1 MTILGR
7 TLTGRLLLYPVMAPD
22 AAELGDNTAVNDA
35 DLVVHDAVVVT
46 VDERNRIYQNG
57 TIVVEDGVL
66 SDVRATRDGDRTCDA
81 DRVIDGEGT
90 LVMPGLV
97 NAHTHLEL
105 TPLLGAFSDLD
116 LMEMMSGM
124 TAIFGHIAE
133 GEYDYLTDAGYD
145 LAALNFLTGG
155 VTTVNS
161 MDVRPSGGAETF
173 GEAGLRGFFGTALSD
188 LFWDIPTDE
197 QFARAREFIDE
208 YHDTYDG
215 RIRATINPHDDWS
228 CTRELWE
235 RTAALAAEHPD
246 LLVHTHLL
254 ELEASNTMARS
265 NGAEDSLD
273 LLDDVGLLDDRLV
286 AAHFRLADDEDI
298 QRTAEAD
305 ASVAHCPS
313 IFCYWN
319 TDGDVQWTP
328 VPELRAAGVDVGLG
342 IDDHY
347 WHDSYSMFG
356 EARQARLAANLK
368 RSTGQYSSMEL
379 VRMLTIEGAE
389 ALGIGDE
396 IGSLELGKR
405 ADVILLD
412 VDKPKFTP
420 LTNIPAQVANNA
432 APADVETVIVDGDVL
447 MEDGDVKTMDADAVR
462 ERVETAV
469 DRFEAETDW
478 DLGLGE
484 SDPPSTLDVTR
495 DVPKRGPAQLLGRL
509 AFQSIR
515 DRFSF

>member
-1 MTILGR
+1 MAADIAIHDALVLTVDDRNRLYERGTVIIEDGR
-7 TLTGRLLLYPVMAPD
+7 ITEVRSSRD
-22 AAELGDNTAVNDA
+22 DDA
-35 DLVVHDAVVVT
+35 DIA
-46 VDERNRIYQNG
+46 
-57 TIVVEDGVL
+57 
-66 SDVRATRDGDRTCDA
+66 AA
-81 DRVIDGEGT
+81 RVIDGEGK

-105 TPLLGAFSDLD
+105 TPLIGAFSDLD
-116 LMEMMSGM
+116 LSEMMASM
-124 TAIFGHIAE
+124 TAIYGQIAD
-133 GEYDYLTDAGYD
+133 GEFDYLTKAGYE
-145 LAALNFLTGG
+145 LAALNFLVGG

-161 MDVRPSGGAETF
+161 QDARPSDGAETF
-173 GEAGLRGFFGTALSD
+173 GEAGLRGFFGPALSD
-188 LFWDIPTDE
+188 LFWDVPVDE
-197 QFARAREFIDE
+197 QFDRARTFIDE

-235 RTAALAAEHPD
+235 RTADLAAEYPD

-254 ELEASNTMARS
+254 ELEESNTMARA

-298 QRTAEAD
+298 RRTAEAD

-313 IFCYWN
+313 IFSYWN

-328 VPELRAAGVDVGLG
+328 VPELRAADVDVGLG

-347 WHDSYSMFG
+347 WHDSYNMFG

-368 RSTGQYSSMEL
+368 RSAGQYNSMEL
-379 VRMLTIEGAE
+379 VRMLTIEGAH
-389 ALGIGDE
+389 ALGVGDE
-396 IGSLELGKR
+396 IGSLEPSKR

-420 LTNIPAQVANNA
+420 LTNVPAQVANNA
-432 APADVETVIVDGDVL
+432 TSGDVETVIVNGDVL
-447 MEDGDVKTMDADAVR
+447 MEAGEVKTMDSDAIQ
-462 ERVETAV
+462 ERVEAAV
-469 DRFEAETDW
+469 ERFETETEWELDIGGSEPPNPMDIAR
-478 DLGLGE
+478 DL
-484 SDPPSTLDVTR
+484 
-495 DVPKRGPAQLLGRL
+495 PKRGPAQLLGRL
-509 AFQSIR
+509 AFQSAR
-515 DRFSF
+515 DRFPF

>member
-1 MTILGR
+1 MTEATGTAESR
-7 TLTGRLLLYPVMAPD
+7 TDG
-22 AAELGDNTAVNDA
+22 AVDDA

-46 VDERNRIYQNG
+46 VDEDNKIYQNG
-57 TIVVEDGVL
+57 TVVIEDGVL
-66 SDVRATRDGDRTCDA
+66 TDVRTTRERDRACDA

-124 TAIFGHIAE
+124 TAIFGHIAA
-133 GEYDYLTDAGYD
+133 GEYDYLTEAGYE
-145 LAALNFLTGG
+145 LAALNFLAGG

-173 GEAGLRGFFGTALSD
+173 GEAGLRGFFGMALSD
-188 LFWDIPTDE
+188 LFWDVPADE

-215 RIRATINPHDDWS
+215 RIRATITPHDDWS
-228 CTRELWE
+228 CTRKLWE
-235 RTAALAAEHPD
+235 RTADLAAEHPD

-265 NGAEDSLD
+265 NGAQDSLD
-273 LLDDVGLLDDRLV
+273 LLDDVDLLDDRLV

-298 QRTAEAD
+298 QRTADAN

-313 IFCYWN
+313 IFSYWN

-379 VRMLTIEGAE
+379 VRMLTIEGAA
-389 ALGIGDE
+389 ALGVADE
-396 IGSLELGKR
+396 IGSLEPGKR

-447 MEDGDVKTMDADAVR
+447 MDAGNVQTMDLDAVR
-462 ERVETAV
+462 GRVEAAV
-469 DRFEAETDW
+469 DRFESETDW
-478 DLGLGE
+478 ELGLGGSE
-484 SDPPSTLDVTR
+484 PPSTLDVAR
-495 DVPKRGPAQLLGRL
+495 DLPKRGPAQLLGRL
-509 AFQSIR
+509 AFQSAR
-515 DRFSF
+515 DKFSF

>member
-1 MTILGR
+1 MT
-7 TLTGRLLLYPVMAPD
+7 
-22 AAELGDNTAVNDA
+22 A
-35 DLVVHDAVVVT
+35 DCVIHDAFVLT
-46 VDERNRIYQNG
+46 VDERNRLYERG
-57 TIVVEDGVL
+57 TVLIEDGRIT
-66 SDVRATRDGDRTCDA
+66 DVRSSRDDDA
-81 DRVIDGEGT
+81 ELAADLVIDGEGK

-133 GEYDYLTDAGYD
+133 GEYDYFARAGYE
-145 LAALNFLTGG
+145 LAALNFLSGG

-161 MDVRPSGGAETF
+161 MDVRPGGGAETF
-173 GEAGLRGFFGTALSD
+173 GEAGLRGFFGMALSD
-188 LFWDIPTDE
+188 LFWDVSVEE
-197 QFARAREFIDE
+197 QFDRAREFIDE
-208 YHDTYDG
+208 YHGAYDG
-215 RIRATINPHDDWS
+215 RIQATINPHDDWS

-235 RTAALAAEHPD
+235 HTAELADEYPD

-265 NGAEDSLD
+265 NGAEDSLA

-319 TDGDVQWTP
+319 TGGDVQWTP

-347 WHDSYSMFG
+347 WHDSYSLFG

-368 RSTGQYSSMEL
+368 RSTGQYDSMEL

-389 ALGIGDE
+389 ALGVGDE
-396 IGSLELGKR
+396 IGSLEPGKR

-412 VDKPKFTP
+412 VEKPKFTP
-420 LTNIPAQVANNA
+420 LTNIPAQVTNNA

-447 MEDGDVKTMDADAVR
+447 MKADDVKTMETDAVR
-462 ERVETAV
+462 DRVEAAV
-469 DRFEAETDW
+469 DRFESETEW
-478 DLGLGE
+478 ELGIGE
-484 SDPPSTLDVTR
+484 SEPPSTMNVAR
-495 DVPKRGPAQLLGRL
+495 DLPKRGPSQLLGRL
-509 AFQSIR
+509 AFQSLR
-515 DRFSF
+515 DRLPL

>member
-1 MTILGR
+1 MGADIAIYDAYVLTVDDRNRLYERGTILIEDGR
-7 TLTGRLLLYPVMAPD
+7 ITEVRASRD
-22 AAELGDNTAVNDA
+22 DDA
-35 DLVVHDAVVVT
+35 DISA
-46 VDERNRIYQNG
+46 G
-57 TIVVEDGVL
+57 
-66 SDVRATRDGDRTCDA
+66 
-81 DRVIDGEGT
+81 RVIDGEGK

-105 TPLLGAFSDLD
+105 TPLIGAFSDLD
-116 LMEMMSGM
+116 LMELMSGM

-133 GEYDYLTDAGYD
+133 GEYDYLTEAGYE
-145 LAALNFLTGG
+145 LAALNFLAGG

-161 MDVRPSGGAETF
+161 MDVRPSAGAETF

-188 LFWDIPTDE
+188 LFWDVPTDE

-215 RIRATINPHDDWS
+215 RIRATIDPHDDWS

-235 RTAALAAEHPD
+235 RTAGLAAEYPD

-254 ELEASNTMARS
+254 ELEESNTMARS

-273 LLDDVGLLDDRLV
+273 LLDDVGLLDDRLL
-286 AAHFRLADDEDI
+286 AAHFRLADDEDVR
-298 QRTAEAD
+298 RTAEAD

-347 WHDSYSMFG
+347 WHDSYDMFG

-368 RSTGQYSSMEL
+368 RSTGQYHSMEL

-389 ALGIGDE
+389 ALGVGDE
-396 IGSLELGKR
+396 IGSIESGKR

-412 VDKPKFTP
+412 VEKPKFTP

-447 MEDGDVKTMDADAVR
+447 MRDGDVETMDADAVR
-462 ERVETAV
+462 ERVESAV
-469 DRFEAETDW
+469 DRFASETEW
-478 DLGLGE
+478 ELGIGGSE
-484 SDPPSTLDVTR
+484 PPSKIDVAR
-495 DVPKRGPAQLLGRL
+495 DLPKRGPAQLLGRL
-509 AFQSIR
+509 AFQSVE
-515 DRFSF
+515 DKYPF

>member
-1 MTILGR
+1 MTV
-7 TLTGRLLLYPVMAPD
+7 TTG
-22 AAELGDNTAVNDA
+22 ELGDTTEGAISDA
-35 DLVVHDAVVVT
+35 DLVVHDAVVLT
-46 VDERNRIYQNG
+46 VDEDNRIYENG
-57 TIVVEDGVL
+57 TVVVEDGVL
-66 SDVRATRDGDRTCDA
+66 TDVRTTRDRDRACDA
-81 DRVIDGEGT
+81 NRVIDGEGR

-124 TAIFGHIAE
+124 TAIYGQIAD
-133 GEYDYLTDAGYD
+133 GDYDYLTEAGYE
-145 LAALNFLTGG
+145 LAALNFLAGG

-161 MDVRPSGGAETF
+161 MDVRPSAGAETF
-173 GEAGLRGFFGTALSD
+173 GEAGLRGFFGPALSD
-188 LFWDIPTDE
+188 LFWDVPVDE
-197 QFARAREFIDE
+197 QFDRARDFIDE
-208 YHDTYDG
+208 YHDTYGG

-235 RTAALAAEHPD
+235 RTAALAAERPD

-254 ELEASNTMARS
+254 ELKESNTMARA

-298 QRTAEAD
+298 RRTAEAD

-368 RSTGQYSSMEL
+368 RSAGQYSSMEL
-379 VRMLTIEGAE
+379 VRMLTVEGAE

-396 IGSLELGKR
+396 VGSLEPGKR

-420 LTNIPAQVANNA
+420 LTNIPAQVTNNA
-432 APADVETVIVDGDVL
+432 APADVATVIVDGDVL

-462 ERVETAV
+462 DRVGTAV

-484 SDPPSTLDVTR
+484 SEPPSTLDVAR

-509 AFQSIR
+509 VFQSIK
-515 DRFSF
+515 DRLPS

>member
-1 MTILGR
+1 MLIEDGEITEVR
-7 TLTGRLLLYPVMAPD
+7 SSRD
-22 AAELGDNTAVNDA
+22 DDA
-35 DLVVHDAVVVT
+35 DIT
-46 VDERNRIYQNG
+46 
-57 TIVVEDGVL
+57 
-66 SDVRATRDGDRTCDA
+66 ATH
-81 DRVIDGEGT
+81 VIDGDGT

-105 TPLLGAFSDLD
+105 TPLFGAFSDLD
-116 LMEMMSGM
+116 LVEMMGGM

-133 GEYDYLTDAGYD
+133 GEFNYLTEAGYE

-161 MDVRPSGGAETF
+161 MDVRPRAGAETF

-188 LFWDIPTDE
+188 LFWDVPADE
-197 QFARAREFIDE
+197 QFARARAFIEE
-208 YHDTYDG
+208 YHDTYNG
-215 RIRATINPHDDWS
+215 RIRATITPHDDWS

-235 RTAALAAEHPD
+235 RTADLAAEYPD

-254 ELEASNTMARS
+254 ELEESNTMARS
-265 NGAEDSLD
+265 NGAADSLD

-298 QRTAEAD
+298 RRTAEAD

-313 IFCYWN
+313 IFCHWN
-319 TDGDVQWTP
+319 PDGDVQWTP
-328 VPELRAAGVDVGLG
+328 VPELRAADVDVGLG

-347 WHDSYSMFG
+347 WHDSYSLFG

-368 RSTGQYSSMEL
+368 RSTGQYGSMEL
-379 VRMLTIEGAE
+379 VRMLTIEGAK

-396 IGSLELGKR
+396 IGSIEPGKR

-412 VDKPKFTP
+412 VEKPKFTP

-432 APADVETVIVDGDVL
+432 APADVETVIVDGNVL
-447 MEDGDVKTMDADAVR
+447 MRDNEVRTMDATAVR
-462 ERVETAV
+462 ARTETAV
-469 DRFEAETDW
+469 DRFEDETGW
-478 DLGLGE
+478 ELGIGE
-484 SDPPSTLDVTR
+484 SEPPKMTDLAR
-495 DVPKRGPAQLLGRL
+495 DLPKRGPSQLLGRL
-509 AFQSIR
+509 AFQSVK
-515 DRFSF
+515 DGFPDL

>member
-1 MTILGR
+1 
-7 TLTGRLLLYPVMAPD
+7 MA
-22 AAELGDNTAVNDA
+22 A
-35 DLVVHDAVVVT
+35 DIAIHDAVVLT
-46 VDERNRIYQNG
+46 VDDRNRLYERG
-57 TIVVEDGVL
+57 TVLVEDGHITE
-66 SDVRATRDGDRTCDA
+66 VRSSRDDDADIAA
-81 DRVIDGEGT
+81 DRVIDGAGK

-116 LMEMMSGM
+116 LMEMMSSM
-124 TAIFGHIAE
+124 TAIFGHIAK
-133 GEYDYLTDAGYD
+133 GEYDYLTEAGYE
-145 LAALNFLTGG
+145 LAALNFLAGG

-161 MDVRPSGGAETF
+161 MDVRPSAGAETF
-173 GEAGLRGFFGTALSD
+173 GEAGLRGFFGMALSD
-188 LFWDIPTDE
+188 LFWDVAVDE
-197 QFARAREFIDE
+197 QFARARTFIDE

-228 CTRELWE
+228 CTREMWD
-235 RTAALAAEHPD
+235 RTADLAAEYPD

-254 ELEASNTMARS
+254 ELEESNTMARS
-265 NGAEDSLD
+265 NGAEDSLA
-273 LLDDVGLLDDRLV
+273 LLEDVGLLDDRLV

-298 QRTAEAD
+298 RRTAEAD

-328 VPELRAAGVDVGLG
+328 VPELRAEGVDVGLG

-347 WHDSYSMFG
+347 WHDSYNMFG

-368 RSTGQYSSMEL
+368 RSAGQYRSMEL
-379 VRMLTIEGAE
+379 VRMLTIEGAK

-396 IGSLELGKR
+396 IGSLEPGKR
-405 ADVILLD
+405 ADIILLN

-432 APADVETVIVDGDVL
+432 TSADVETVIVDGDVL
-447 MEDGDVKTMDADAVR
+447 MADGDVKTMNTDAIQ
-462 ERVETAV
+462 ERVEAAV
-469 DRFEAETDW
+469 ERFESETDW
-478 DLGLGE
+478 ELDGGGSEPPNSMDIARDL
-484 SDPPSTLDVTR
+484 
-495 DVPKRGPAQLLGRL
+495 PKRGPAQLLGRL
-509 AFQSIR
+509 AFQSAR
-515 DRFSF
+515 DRLPF

>member
-1 MTILGR
+1 MDVDI
-7 TLTGRLLLYPVMAPD
+7 AI
-22 AAELGDNTAVNDA
+22 
-35 DLVVHDAVVVT
+35 HDAYVLT
-46 VDERNRIYQNG
+46 VDERNRLYERGTVLIENG
-57 TIVVEDGVL
+57 RITE
-66 SDVRATRDGDRTCDA
+66 VRASRDDDA
-81 DRVIDGEGT
+81 DIAAAHVIDGEGK

-105 TPLLGAFSDLD
+105 TPLIGAFSDLD

-124 TAIFGHIAE
+124 TAIYGDIAE
-133 GEYDYLTDAGYD
+133 GEYDYLTEAGYE
-145 LAALNFLTGG
+145 LAALNFLAGG

-161 MDVRPSGGAETF
+161 MDVRPCAGAETF
-173 GEAGLRGFFGTALSD
+173 GEAGLRGFFGIALSD
-188 LFWDIPTDE
+188 LFWDVSVDE

-235 RTAALAAEHPD
+235 RTADLAAEYPD

-254 ELEASNTMARS
+254 ELEESNTMARA
-265 NGAEDSLD
+265 NGAEDSLT

-298 QRTAEAD
+298 RRTAESG

-328 VPELRAAGVDVGLG
+328 VPELRAAGIDVGLG

-347 WHDSYSMFG
+347 WHDSYNLFG

-368 RSTGQYSSMEL
+368 RSTGQYHSMEL

-389 ALGIGDE
+389 ALGVGDE
-396 IGSLELGKR
+396 IGSLESDKR

-412 VDKPKFTP
+412 VEKPKFTP

-447 MEDGDVKTMDADAVR
+447 MKDGEIETMDADAVR
-462 ERVETAV
+462 ERVEIAV
-469 DRFEAETDW
+469 DRFASETDW
-478 DLGLGE
+478 ELGIGGSEPPGRVDVARDL
-484 SDPPSTLDVTR
+484 
-495 DVPKRGPAQLLGRL
+495 PKRGPAQLLGRL
-509 AFQSIR
+509 AFQSLK
-515 DRFSF
+515 DKYPF